1 MKIAFLAKIAA
12 LYVAMSV
19 CQSVCLSLG
28 QCQWVLNDKR
38 KHEMIMLQCCL
49 HYAMYGIK
57 LEKENAYNKIRITRF
72 KQ

>member
-12 LYVAMSV
+12 LYVAMAV

-49 HYAMYGIK
+49 Q
-57 LEKENAYNKIRITRF
+57 ENAYNRIRITRF